1 MASKSF
7 INFFIK
13 SFDYSNGYNFK
24 IIIYKTLSNKLY
36 LRFKKRK
43 RKLNIYKNKSIY
55 FFNIYFHNPICNN
68 KKNFVIS

>member
-43 RKLNIYKNKSIY
+43 RKLNNKL
-55 FFNIYFHNPICNN
+55 NI
-68 KKNFVIS
+68 